1 MTGPDRRSA
10 RDLERL
16 SAYLDGQL
24 PPGEKAALEARL
36 GREAGL
42 SETLDG
48 LRQARAALRSLPPLR
63 PPRNFTLTP
72 EMAGVRPRRGGYPAL
87 RLATALATMAF
98 LVVSGIDVVS
108 RISFNF
114 ALGAAAPA
122 PAEPFLPEAQPQSEV
137 PAEEEG
143 AQVERSAAAEASTLA
158 PQPFAQDALGPTA
171 TPPAEEPPSE
181 TLPLGVG
188 GGAPEGTPALAMPA
202 APTATPTLTPE
213 PTPTPS
219 PIPTITPS
227 PAPAAEAAR
236 TGGFGLVQ
244 WVELLLGGAV
254 VAFAVLSLWVRRE
267 P

>member
-1 MTGPDRRSA
+1 MTGPDRRSE
-10 RDLERL
+10 RDLDRL

-48 LRQARAALRSLPPLR
+48 LRQARAALRSLPPVR

-72 EMAGVRPRRGGYPAL
+72 EMAGVRPRRAGYPAL

-108 RISFNF
+108 RIPFNF
-114 ALGAAAPA
+114 APGAAAPA
-122 PAEPFLPEAQPQSEV
+122 PAEQFMLEAQPQSEA

-143 AQVERSAAAEASTLA
+143 AQVERSAAAEAPTLA
-158 PQPFAQDALGPTA
+158 PQPFAQDALAPT
-171 TPPAEEPPSE
+171 EEPPSE

-219 PIPTITPS
+219 PIPTMTPS
-227 PAPAAEAAR
+227 PEPAAPAAEAAR
-236 TGGFGLVQ
+236 TGGFGIVQ
-244 WVELLLGGAV
+244 WVELLLGGSV
-254 VAFAVLSLWVRRE
+254 VAFAVLSLWLRRE